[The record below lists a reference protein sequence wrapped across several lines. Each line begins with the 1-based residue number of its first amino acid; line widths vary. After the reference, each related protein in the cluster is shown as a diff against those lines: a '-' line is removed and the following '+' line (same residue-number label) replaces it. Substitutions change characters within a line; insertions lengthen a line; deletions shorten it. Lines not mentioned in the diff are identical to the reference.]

1 MISYYSN
8 ILISEKNVF
17 IWIYVLNKEFSFQ
30 TQMVEQC
37 VRRTGVQLSLIDV
50 LKKSVAAVAVAR
62 NLAETKSEDFVQY
75 VAKQI
80 AHQMESQHSSIDG
93 QRRNAAVDVVLKS
106 QVEIK

>member
-1 MISYYSN
+1 
-8 ILISEKNVF
+8 
-17 IWIYVLNKEFSFQ
+17 
-30 TQMVEQC
+30 MVEQC

-50 LKKSVAAVAVAR
+50 RKKSAAAVAVAR

-80 AHQMESQHSSIDG
+80 ARQMENQHSSIDV
-93 QRRNAAVDVVLKS
+93 QRRNVAVDVVPKS

>member
-1 MISYYSN
+1 M
-8 ILISEKNVF
+8 
-17 IWIYVLNKEFSFQ
+17 LNNEFAFQ

-50 LKKSVAAVAVAR
+50 RKKSAAAVAVAR

-80 AHQMESQHSSIDG
+80 ARQMESQPTLIDV
-93 QRRNAAVDVVLKS
+93 QRRNAAVDVVPKS
-106 QVEIK
+106 QAEIK